1 MSEFDLLQF
10 RPHFRRHRKKIYK
23 MTFSKL
29 SDNGMLQIFS
39 FLFCYLS
46 GALLNLSLTFHT
58 DFFSFTITEIFN
70 CKNIKP
76 NDNCQEDI
84 FKCFDDQPHFVNP
97 IFFF

>member
-1 MSEFDLLQF
+1 MPEFDLVQF
-10 RPHFRRHRKKIYK
+10 RPHFRRHRKKIY
-23 MTFSKL
+23 
-29 SDNGMLQIFS
+29 NGMLQIFS

-46 GALLNLSLTFHT
+46 GALLNLSRTFHT
-58 DFFSFTITEIFN
+58 DFFSFTITEIYN

-76 NDNCQEDI
+76 NDHCQEDI